1 VVFDEREYIR
11 RLEAAGPDEFQDMV
25 RTPAIQEENALR
37 AYLGDDRYRRLHA
50 LALRTT
56 PTRAVSQRK
65 GNVVILHGIM
75 GGELTV
81 NRGGSNQHVWARV
94 FRLLAGG
101 LARLRLGAD
110 GRAEADPLTQ
120 VQATGILKKHYG
132 EQIIRINQHWNART
146 FWYDWRKP
154 LDIAADEL
162 RARITSWFGAGTPVH
177 LVAHSM
183 GGLVA
188 RTYIARHRDHWDAL
202 ADEAL
207 ERGGRLVMLGTP
219 NHGSFAVP
227 QILTGLEHMVRLLA
241 KVDLRHSR
249 EQIMAIVRTFSGVY
263 EMMPSPRIDS
273 GWDPLYDSATWGA
286 LGVPQRHLD
295 HARAHHDVL
304 AERGIDAPRMV
315 YVAGSDQATWTDIAK
330 WDQLDRTSGYT
341 AGYDGDGRVPHR
353 LGLLDGVP
361 TWYVR
366 AEHGALPQTAA
377 VLAVIDELIEHGTAS
392 ALSTQPILRAT
403 RAAARASDA
412 LERQIEQDEREVD
425 AYLLRSRT
433 RRGTTAAP
441 EPTRVS
447 TDERR
452 IEELI
457 TRGFLGTVEESAEE
471 SVVEQPTITPAIEVQ
486 VVVSDIEQFTGAELR
501 PRVDAIAVGHY
512 MDVRPAQA
520 ELALDRAL
528 SARLDS
534 ERLIITDLTDRG
546 TLLGE
551 LGRFFIIPD
560 APRVVVIAGMGVPG
574 RFGVPE
580 LTLLTR
586 ELLWTAGTLG
596 RRQLATVLIGSG
608 SGNLSIED
616 AAEAW
621 LRGMKHALSGADED
635 RCVRRVIFV
644 ERDAERALELDAAIA
659 RIADGMRPRFDV
671 VHRAFDEVRLAE
683 LTKQARTQARAAQQR
698 ELKRITEGR
707 GRVAEADRAPTRVT
721 LSLTERTYRFGA
733 ITDSASV
740 PERAVELDPVLVR
753 QANDELAASFDP
765 VRQLMNGRVL
775 ERLLVPEDLRQHL
788 ASQAPLVLLLDSTTA
803 RVHWEMMVQPGVTL
817 PLQPTHA
824 DVDFPTMFLGT
835 ARGLTRQLRTGFA
848 PPPEPPP
855 PPRRVLRVLVVA
867 DPAEDAHLPGAEEE
881 GAAVADLFESFNTLH
896 ARSTGS
902 RVEVK
907 RLFGPRDAT
916 RLNVLR
922 EVLLHSYDVLH
933 FAGHCV
939 YDEERP
945 AESGW
950 LFSHGQ
956 VLSAYEL
963 DRIDRVPK
971 FVVSNACESGI
982 TPDRAE
988 ERNAF
993 LAPGFAEAFF
1003 KRGVANF
1010 VCTAWPID
1018 DIAASTFA
1026 MVLYSDLLGIRNGAA
1041 MPPRTMQS
1049 AMRTARLAI
1058 AATPN
1063 GLRSW
1068 GAYQHYGNPYF
1079 RLFDADRSGR

>member
-1 VVFDEREYIR
+1 VFDEREYIR
-11 RLEAAGPDEFQDMV
+11 RLEAAGPTEFESMV
-25 RTPAIQEENALR
+25 RTPTVAEENALR
-37 AYLGDDRYRRLHA
+37 AYLGDDRYRRLHS
-50 LALRTT
+50 LALRTST
-56 PTRAVSQRK
+56 TRRIPVTK

-75 GGELTV
+75 GGELTAS
-81 NRGGSNQHVWARV
+81 RGGGNQHIWARV
-94 FRLLAGG
+94 FRLMAGG
-101 LARLRLGAD
+101 IARLRLGEDGRSEAD
-110 GRAEADPLTQ
+110 GLTQ

-132 EQIIRINQHWNART
+132 EQILRLNQNWNTRT

-162 RARITSWFGAGTPVH
+162 RARITSWFGPDARVH

-188 RTYIARHRDHWDAL
+188 RTYIARHRDHWNAL
-202 ADEAL
+202 RDDGMR
-207 ERGGRLVMLGTP
+207 RGGRLVMLGTP

-227 QILTGLEHMVRLLA
+227 HILTGLEHMVRLLA
-241 KVDLRHSR
+241 RVDLRHSR
-249 EQIMAIVRTFSGVY
+249 EEIMAIVRTFIGVY
-263 EMMPSPRIDS
+263 EMMPSPHIDPA
-273 GWDPLYDSATWGA
+273 WTPLYDSATWGV

-295 HARAHHDVL
+295 HARAHHDLLAGAGVD
-304 AERGIDAPRMV
+304 AERML
-315 YVAGSDQATWTDIAK
+315 YVAGSDQATWNGVADWARLGSTD
-330 WDQLDRTSGYT
+330 GYT

-353 LGLLDGVP
+353 LGLLDGVA

-366 AEHGALPQTAA
+366 AEHGALPQTREI
-377 VLAVIDELIEHGTAS
+377 LAVIDELLETGTTG
-392 ALSTQPILRAT
+392 ALSHDPIVRKT
-403 RAAARASDA
+403 RGAADARAV
-412 LERQIEQDEREVD
+412 LEQQLAEDEREVD

-433 RRGTTAAP
+433 RRGTVAAP
-441 EPTRVS
+441 EPARLSV
-447 TDERR
+447 DERR
-452 IEELI
+452 VEELI
-457 TRGFLGTVEESAEE
+457 TRGFLSTGDE
-471 SVVEQPTITPAIEVQ
+471 SVEPAGGAAEGVSITPSIEVE
-486 VVVSDIEQFTGAELR
+486 VVVGDIEHFTGAELD
-501 PRVDAIAVGHY
+501 PAVDAIAVGHY
-512 MDVRPAQA
+512 ADVRPQQA

-528 SARLDS
+528 SKRLGS
-534 ERLIITDLTDRG
+534 ERLIVTDLNDRG
-546 TLLGE
+546 ALPTQ

-560 APRVVVIAGMGVPG
+560 DTRMAMIAGMGVPG

-580 LTLLTR
+580 LTLLAR
-586 ELLWTAGTLG
+586 ELLWTAGKLG
-596 RRQLATVLIGSG
+596 RRHVATVLIGSG

-616 AAEAW
+616 AAESW
-621 LRGMKHALSGADED
+621 LRGMKHALSGVEAE
-635 RCVRRVIFV
+635 RCVRRVIFL
-644 ERDAERALELDAAIA
+644 ERDAARALELDAAIA
-659 RIADGMRPRFDV
+659 RIADTMRPRFEV
-671 VHRAFDEVRLAE
+671 IHRTFDDAE
-683 LTKQARTQARAAQQR
+683 REALEKEAQKQERAARQR
-698 ELKRITEGR
+698 RMKREREAAR
-707 GRVAEADRAPTRVT
+707 GGVVDAGSRAPTRVT

-733 ITDSASV
+733 ITDTASV

-765 VRQLMNGRVL
+765 TRQLMNGRVL
-775 ERLLVPEDLRQHL
+775 ERLLVPEDLRAHL
-788 ASQAPLVLLLDSTTA
+788 SSGAPLVLLLDATTA

-817 PLQPTHA
+817 PQQPTHA
-824 DVDFPTMFLGT
+824 DVDYHTMFLGT

-881 GAAVADLFESFNTLH
+881 GAAVADLFESYNVLH
-896 ARSTGS
+896 ARETGS
-902 RVEVK
+902 RIEVK

-956 VLSAYEL
+956 ILSAYEL

-988 ERNAF
+988 ERNAH

-1018 DIAASTFA
+1018 DVAASTFA
-1026 MVLYSDLLGIRNGAA
+1026 LRMYGDLLGIQDGAA
-1041 MPPRTMQS
+1041 DRPRSIMS

-1058 AATPN
+1058 ADTPN

-1079 RLFDADRSGR
+1079 RLFEPEQ